1 MTCRGPHYTATHPVE
16 AQVQRSCIRLT
27 KQPGEAPFA
36 LLGVAGSLDNLVGL
50 CKHLLFRASRPD
62 DMPHTD
68 EEMKTLYLPG
78 IKDAIPAFVYYLLH
92 EHQIRP
98 ELETDRAGIKPYQ
111 HPDLVAELVAESR
124 EAIVV
129 EKLYRFYFDGRV
141 QEQKEKRITLQS
153 TRIYEALV
161 TREAIQKSF
170 DRLKINE
177 QNFGRLLTA
186 ISERPI
192 EGAPVS
198 VTKLKT
204 KGKICYRITCN
215 KTGGWDTGS
224 DGGNKLCNEVD
235 RGHRPPSPLQ
245 ELLRKRSHV
254 H

>member
-1 MTCRGPHYTATHPVE
+1 M
-16 AQVQRSCIRLT
+16 
-27 KQPGEAPFA
+27 
-36 LLGVAGSLDNLVGL
+36 
-50 CKHLLFRASRPD
+50 LLFRASRPD

-68 EEMKTLYLPG
+68 EDMKTLYVPA
-78 IKDAIPAFVYYLLH
+78 IRNAIPAFVYYLLY
-92 EHQIRP
+92 EHQIRR
-98 ELETDRAGIKPYQ
+98 ELKTDRAGIVPYQ
-111 HPDLVAELVAESR
+111 HLDLMAELVAESR

-129 EKLYRFYFDGRV
+129 GKLYEFYFHLRV
-141 QEQKEKRITLQS
+141 QEEQEKPVTLQS
-153 TRIYEALV
+153 TRIYDALV

-204 KGKICYRITCN
+204 KGKVSYRISCN
-215 KTGGWDTGS
+215 NT
-224 DGGNKLCNEVD
+224 DGYDHLKEEVEA
-235 RGHRPPSPLQ
+235 GCRPPSPGLL

-254 H
+254 

>member
-1 MTCRGPHYTATHPVE
+1 MAD
-16 AQVQRSCIRLT
+16 
-27 KQPGEAPFA
+27 KM
-36 LLGVAGSLDNLVGL
+36 
-50 CKHLLFRASRPD
+50 LLFRASRPD

-68 EEMKTLYLPG
+68 EEMKTLYVPA
-78 IKDAIPAFVYYLLH
+78 IKNAIPAFVYYLLY

-98 ELETDRAGIKPYQ
+98 ELKTDRAGIVPYQ

-129 EKLYRFYFDGRV
+129 DKLYQFYFNGRV
-141 QEQKEKRITLQS
+141 QEQREKPITLQS

-161 TREAIQKSF
+161 MREAIQKSF

-192 EGAPVS
+192 EGARVS
-198 VTKLKT
+198 ITKLKT

-215 KTGGWDTGS
+215 KAAGS
-224 DGGNKLCNEVD
+224 DTESDDGNKLNTEID
-235 RGHRPPSPLQ
+235 RERRPPSPFL
-245 ELLRKRSHV
+245 ELLRKRCHV
-254 H
+254 D